1 MKLLDGR
8 QLIKQD
14 SRNVKILN
22 PPLRSLLV
30 SALQETGFVEYLDVG
45 TWYLAFYNDGRKME
59 QVMVYSTPIGE
70 RPTTISFF
78 LHLNAFL
85 FNISKLI
92 TS

>member
-14 SRNVKILN
+14 SRNVKTPN
-22 PPLRSLLV
+22 PPPRSLLV

-59 QVMVYSTPIGE
+59 QVVVYSTPIGE
-70 RPTTISFF
+70 RSR
-78 LHLNAFL
+78 
-85 FNISKLI
+85 
-92 TS
+92 

>member
-14 SRNVKILN
+14 SRNVKTPN
-22 PPLRSLLV
+22 APPRSLLM

-59 QVMVYSTPIGE
+59 QVVVYSTPIGE
-70 RPTTISFF
+70 RSRWKCNYCFCLFPYF
-78 LHLNAFL
+78 L
-85 FNISKLI
+85 
-92 TS
+92 

>member
-70 RPTTISFF
+70 RPTIIRFF